1 MERVIT
7 KMTRGRFM
15 AGLLV
20 TATALCIAVGRPGAE
35 VNAASGVRVII
46 NPHNGAGAVERK
58 FLTDVFLKKITRWGN
73 METIR
78 PVDQR
83 GDAPVRA
90 SFTVAIM
97 RRSVEAVKTY
107 WQQAVFSGRDIPPP
121 ELDSDDDVVRYVLR
135 NPGGV
140 GYVTGNVDL
149 HGARVLVVR

>member
-1 MERVIT
+1 MVSV
-7 KMTRGRFM
+7 
-15 AGLLV
+15 LV
-20 TATALCIAVGRPGAE
+20 AAAALGIAVGRPAAD
-35 VNAASGVRVII
+35 VDAASGVRVIV
-46 NPHNGAGAVERK
+46 NPQNAAGAVERK

-73 METIR
+73 MEAIR

-140 GYVTGNVDL
+140 GYVSGQTDL